1 MKLKQIESWLQSI
14 QPETMQSITPLIELG
29 AQLSQYIA
37 YTGSEVARL
46 KKVYLKAKKEAYTFV
61 LNKLRDEGKNVA
73 PSLVKDYVGTLV
85 ADEEEEWML
94 ADRLNASM
102 THQLDFVRT
111 CISALKTE
119 MQTIN
124 NYNN

>member
-1 MKLKQIESWLQSI
+1 MNLKEIDNWLQKI
-14 QPETMQSITPLIELG
+14 NPDQMQAITPLIELG
-29 AQLSQYIA
+29 AQIAQYIA
-37 YTGSEVARL
+37 YTGSEVSKLKRSYQKAKKQAYYTTLERL
-46 KKVYLKAKKEAYTFV
+46 KK
-61 LNKLRDEGKNVA
+61 EGKDVA

-85 ADEEEEWML
+85 ADEEEQLIL
-94 ADRLNASM
+94 AERLNAAL
-102 THQLDFVRT
+102 THTLDFIRT

>member
-1 MKLKQIESWLQSI
+1 MTLQEIENWLQNI
-14 QPETMQSITPLIELG
+14 QPETMQAITPLIELG
-29 AQLSQYIA
+29 AQLSQHIA
-37 YTGSEVARL
+37 FTGGEVARL
-46 KKVYLKAKKEAYTFV
+46 KKTYLVKKKAAYHEAMNKLKA
-61 LNKLRDEGKNVA
+61 EGKEVA
-73 PSLVKDYVGTLV
+73 PSLVKDYVGTMV
-85 ADEEEEWML
+85 AEQEEQWML
-94 ADRLNASM
+94 ADRLNAAM